1 MIVKLDTRRIRDW
14 ATFHDVFTEVFG
26 FPPSYGRNVNAWAD
40 YMADLDA
47 PASGTTAVHVPPG
60 ETLVLELEQAGDFRR
75 RCPELFQALIE
86 CTAFVNRRRTEAGGK
101 PMLVLS
107 FGQDFIPARAH
118 VPAHLAAPRSPA
130 PPSRWFPAL
139 AGTLVLCVLVPCVL
153 TWCRTQGVPFEQ
165 GTFRDHPPTS
175 SWSPLEL
182 FSLLFCTF
190 FLCGPGALLLAYLM
204 LLRLRRFAGM
214 GESAER
220 PAITRG
226 ALWGTLIGFL
236 DFPGY
241 LALIFFY
248 NDPYGILRVAVL
260 FAVTG
265 ATCGAWIA
273 WQAYRE
279 RHPERGF
286 LPRFSLRTLVVGV
299 MAWGVLLGLF
309 FPDV

>member
-1 MIVKLDTRRIRDW
+1 MTVRLDTQRIRDW

-26 FPPSYGRNVNAWAD
+26 FPPSYGRNINAWAD
-40 YMADLDA
+40 CMADLDA

-75 RCPELFQALIE
+75 RCPELFQALVE

-101 PMLVLS
+101 PVLVLS
-107 FGQDFIPARAH
+107 FGQDVIPAH
-118 VPAHLAAPRSPA
+118 VPAHLIAPRRAA

-153 TWCRTQGVPFEQ
+153 TWCRTQGAPFPM
-165 GTFRDHPPTS
+165 FDDDPPALRWNS
-175 SWSPLEL
+175 LQLIAL
-182 FSLLFCTF
+182 FFCTF

-204 LLRLRRFAGM
+204 LLRLRRFAGL
-214 GESAER
+214 GEGAER
-220 PAITRG
+220 PAITHG

-241 LALIFFY
+241 LAFFLFDK
-248 NDPYGILRVAVL
+248 DPYGILRVAVL

-299 MAWGVLLGLF
+299 LAWGVLLGLF

>member
-1 MIVKLDTRRIRDW
+1 VIVKLDTQRISDW

-26 FPPSYGRNVNAWAD
+26 FTPFYGRNLNAWAD
-40 YMADLDA
+40 CMANLDS
-47 PASGTTAVHVPPG
+47 PASGATAVRVPAG
-60 ETLVLELEQAGDFRR
+60 EEVVLELEHADDFRK
-75 RCPELFQALIE
+75 RCPALFQALAE
-86 CTAFVNRRRTEAGGK
+86 STAFVNRRRSEAGR
-101 PMLVLS
+101 PPVLVLS

-118 VPAHLAAPRSPA
+118 VFAHSAVPRRPA

-139 AGTLVLCVLVPCVL
+139 AGALVLCVLVPCVL
-153 TWCRTQGVPFEQ
+153 TWCRTQGAPF
-165 GTFRDHPPTS
+165 GTFDSGPPAPG
-175 SWSPLEL
+175 WSPLQL
-182 FSLLFCTF
+182 VALLFCTF

-204 LLRLRRFAGM
+204 LLRLRRFAGL

-220 PAITRG
+220 PAITHG

-241 LALIFFY
+241 LALSFFAK
-248 NDPYGILRVAVL
+248 DPYGLLRVAVL

-265 ATCGAWIA
+265 ATCGAWVA

-286 LPRFSLRTLVVGV
+286 FPRFSLRTLVVGV
-299 MAWGVLLGLF
+299 LAWGVLLGLF